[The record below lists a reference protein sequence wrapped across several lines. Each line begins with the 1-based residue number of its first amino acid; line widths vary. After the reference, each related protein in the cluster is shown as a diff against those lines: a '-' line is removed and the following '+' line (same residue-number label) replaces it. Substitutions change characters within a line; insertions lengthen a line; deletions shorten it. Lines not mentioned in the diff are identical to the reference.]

1 MSFRIKIKTITIT
14 KILFLFLLSLFFLNG
29 CKDHGLDDIKN
40 FFTGKK
46 FIPFQE
52 STPETVK
59 PSQQILDVQTAFEKV
74 AEVALPSVVN
84 IYTNQKVRV
93 RPFPMPFEDNPL
105 FRDFFE
111 DFFNDIVPKEKEYKS
126 TSLGSGFIISSD
138 GYIVTNDHV
147 IRNADEINVKLYNK
161 KTYTARI
168 VGRDPKTDIAV
179 IKIEASDLKP
189 LKLGDSNKI
198 KIGQW
203 AIAVGN
209 PFGLNGTLTVGVIS
223 AKGRSNLG
231 IETYE
236 DFIQTDASIN
246 PGNSGGPLL
255 NIYGEVIGINTAIVA
270 SGQGIGFAIPISM
283 AKNII
288 EQIISKRTVE
298 RSWLGIGIQK
308 LTPELAESMGL
319 KKTEGV
325 LVNRVYENSA
335 AEKAGIK
342 EGDVILECNSV
353 KLEEPSDLQK
363 IVISTPIGGTLNLK
377 IYREGKILSI
387 QVRTDKMP
395 SEEKIEKA
403 EKAKNLL
410 GIKVRDLLPS
420 ERLHSFYK
428 SGVVV
433 VEVEP
438 GSPAESKIREG
449 DIIFTINQ
457 KPVKSAKDFKQI
469 VSSLRR
475 GNVINMFLQR
485 DNQTFYVAIR
495 L

>member
-1 MSFRIKIKTITIT
+1 MMR
-14 KILFLFLLSLFFLNG
+14 LRRYFLLVLIPLVFAS
-29 CKDHGLDDIKN
+29 CKDIGFEDVKN

-46 FIPFQE
+46 LIPFQE
-52 STPETVK
+52 TPPETVK
-59 PSQQILDVQTAFEKV
+59 PSQQIIDIQNAFEKV
-74 AEVALPSVVN
+74 ADVALPSVVN

-93 RPFPMPFEDNPL
+93 RPFPMPFEDSPL

-111 DFFNDIVPKEKEYKS
+111 DFFNNFGPREREYKS
-126 TSLGSGFIISSD
+126 TSLGSGFVISSD

-147 IRNADEINVKLYNK
+147 IRNADEINVKLHDKRNF
-161 KTYTARI
+161 TAKV
-168 VGRDPKTDIAV
+168 VGRDPKTDVAV
-179 IKIEASDLKP
+179 IKINATGLKP
-189 LKLGDSNKI
+189 LKLGDSNII

-255 NIYGEVIGINTAIVA
+255 NVYGEVIGINTAIVA

-288 EQIISKRTVE
+288 DQIVSKGTIE
-298 RSWLGIGIQK
+298 RSWLGVGIQK

-319 KKTEGV
+319 KNTEGV
-325 LVNRVYENSA
+325 LINRIYENSA
-335 AEKAGIK
+335 AEKAGLR
-342 EGDVILECNSV
+342 EGDVILECNGK
-353 KLEEPSDLQK
+353 KLEDPSDLQK
-363 IVISTPIGGTLNLK
+363 IVINTPVGGVLSLK
-377 IYREGKILSI
+377 IYREGKII
-387 QVRTDKMP
+387 TVQIKTEKMP
-395 SEEKIEKA
+395 SDEKIEKS
-403 EKAKNLL
+403 EKIKNLL
-410 GIKVRDLLPS
+410 GVKVRDMLPS
-420 ERLHSFYK
+420 ERSAAFYK
-428 SGVVV
+428 YGVVV
-433 VEVEP
+433 VDVES
-438 GSPAESKIREG
+438 GSPAETKIKEG

-457 KPVKSAKDFKQI
+457 KPVKSAKDFRQI
-469 VSSLRR
+469 VSALRK
-475 GNVINMFLQR
+475 GTLINIFLQR

>member
-1 MSFRIKIKTITIT
+1 MYRQKTF
-14 KILFLFLLSLFFLNG
+14 ILFVLFSILSLTS
-29 CKDHGLDDIKN
+29 CKEIGLEDIKN
-40 FFTGKK
+40 FFSGKK

-52 STPETVK
+52 TAPETVK
-59 PSQQILDVQTAFEKV
+59 PTQQILDVQTAFEKV
-74 AEVALPSVVN
+74 AEVTLPSVVN

-111 DFFNDIVPKEKEYKS
+111 DFFNDFVPKEREYKS
-126 TSLGSGFIISSD
+126 TSLGSGFVVSSD

-147 IRNADEINVKLYNK
+147 IRNADEINVKLYDK
-161 KTYTARI
+161 KTYSARV
-168 VGRDPKTDIAV
+168 VGRDPKTDVAV
-179 IKIEASDLKP
+179 IKVNASGLKP

-288 EQIISKRTVE
+288 DQIISKGTIE
-298 RSWLGIGIQK
+298 RSWLGVGIQK

-319 KKTEGV
+319 KKIEGV

-335 AEKAGIK
+335 ADKAGIK
-342 EGDVILECNSV
+342 EGDVVLECNGT
-353 KLEEPSDLQK
+353 KLDDPSDLQK
-363 IVISTPIGGTLNLK
+363 IVINTPIGGILNLK
-377 IYREGKILSI
+377 VYREGKTFNL
-387 QVRTDKMP
+387 QVKTEKMP
-395 SEEKIEKA
+395 ADEKIEKSD
-403 EKAKNLL
+403 KTKNLL
-410 GIKVRDLLPS
+410 GIRVRDMLPS
-420 ERLHSFYK
+420 ERSQSFYK

-433 VEVEP
+433 VDVEE
-438 GSPAESKIREG
+438 GSPSEAKIKEG

-457 KPVKSAKDFKQI
+457 KPVKSAKDFKQF
-469 VSSLRR
+469 VSSLKK
-475 GNVINMFLQR
+475 GSIINIFLQR

>member
-1 MSFRIKIKTITIT
+1 MRGKK
-14 KILFLFLLSLFFLNG
+14 KLLFLVFVLTLLFAG
-29 CKDHGLDDIKN
+29 CKDISIENVKD
-40 FFTGKK
+40 FFTWKK
-46 FIPFQE
+46 FLPFQE
-52 STPETVK
+52 SAPEVVK

-93 RPFPMPFEDNPL
+93 KPFPIPFEDNPL

-111 DFFNDIVPKEKEYKS
+111 DFFNDFVPKEREYKS
-126 TSLGSGFIISSD
+126 TSLGSGFIVSSD

-161 KTYTARI
+161 KTYTAKI
-168 VGRDPKTDIAV
+168 IGRDPKTDVAV
-179 IKIEASDLKP
+179 IKINTSGLKP

-198 KIGQW
+198 KVGQW

-288 EQIISKRTVE
+288 DQIISKGSIE
-298 RSWLGIGIQK
+298 RSWLGVGIQK

-319 KKTEGV
+319 KKVEGI
-325 LVNRVYENSA
+325 LVNRVYENSPA
-335 AEKAGIK
+335 DKAGLK
-342 EGDVILECNSV
+342 EGDILIECNGA
-353 KLEEPSDLQK
+353 KLEDASDLQK
-363 IVISTPIGGTLNLK
+363 IVINTPVGGVLTLK
-377 IYREGKILSI
+377 VYREGKTFNV
-387 QVRTDKMP
+387 QVKTEKMP

-403 EKAKNLL
+403 DKTKNLL
-410 GIKVRDLLPS
+410 GIIVRDMLPS
-420 ERLHSFYK
+420 ERAHSFYK
-428 SGVVV
+428 TGVVV
-433 VEVEP
+433 VEIEE
-438 GSPAESKIREG
+438 GSPAESKIKEG
-449 DIIFTINQ
+449 DFIFTINQ

-469 VSSLRR
+469 VSSLRK
-475 GNVINMFLQR
+475 GSIINIFLQR

>member
-1 MSFRIKIKTITIT
+1 MKLNVKLLFFTVFAV
-14 KILFLFLLSLFFLNG
+14 FLFSG
-29 CKDHGLDDIKN
+29 CNDFGFEDIKN
-40 FFTGKK
+40 FFTGRK
-46 FIPFQE
+46 FLPFQE
-52 STPETVK
+52 PAPETVK
-59 PSQQILDVQTAFEKV
+59 PGQQILDIQTAFEKV

-93 RPFPMPFEDNPL
+93 RPFPIPFEDNPL

-111 DFFNDIVPKEKEYKS
+111 DFFNDFVPREREYKS
-126 TSLGSGFIISSD
+126 TSLGSGFIVSSD

-147 IRNADEINVKLYNK
+147 IRNADEINVKLYDK
-161 KTYTARI
+161 KTYSARI
-168 VGRDPKTDIAV
+168 VGRDPKTDVAV
-179 IKIEASDLKP
+179 IKINATGLKP

-288 EQIISKRTVE
+288 DQIISKGTIE
-298 RSWLGIGIQK
+298 RSWLGVGIQK

-319 KKTEGV
+319 KRAEGV
-325 LVNRVYENSA
+325 LVNRIYENSP

-342 EGDVILECNSV
+342 EGDVVLECNGT
-353 KLEEPSDLQK
+353 KLEDTSDLQK
-363 IVISTPIGGTLNLK
+363 IVINTPVGGVLNLK
-377 IYREGKILSI
+377 LYREGKTLNV
-387 QVRTDKMP
+387 QVKTEKMP
-395 SEEKIEKA
+395 SDEKIEKA
-403 EKAKNLL
+403 DKSKNIL
-410 GIKVRDLLPS
+410 GIKVRDMLPS
-420 ERLHSFYK
+420 ERSMSFYK

-433 VEVEP
+433 VEVEED
-438 GSPAESKIREG
+438 SPAASKIKEG

-457 KPVKSAKDFKQI
+457 KPVKSAKDFRQI
-469 VSSLRR
+469 VSTLRK
-475 GNVINMFLQR
+475 GNIINIFLQR
-485 DNQTFYVAIR
+485 DSQTFYVAIR

>member
-1 MSFRIKIKTITIT
+1 MTLLRRFFL
-14 KILFLFLLSLFFLNG
+14 LFLISIFFTS
-29 CKDHGLDDIKN
+29 CKDIGFEDVKN

-52 STPETVK
+52 TPPETVK
-59 PSQQILDVQTAFEKV
+59 PSQQIIDIQNAFEKV
-74 AEVALPSVVN
+74 ADVALPAVVN

-111 DFFNDIVPKEKEYKS
+111 DFFNDFGPREREYKS
-126 TSLGSGFIISSD
+126 TSLGSGFVVSSD

-147 IRNADEINVKLYNK
+147 IRNADEINVKLYDKRNF
-161 KTYTARI
+161 TARV
-168 VGRDPKTDIAV
+168 VGRDPKTDVAV
-179 IKIEASDLKP
+179 IKINATGLKP
-189 LKLGDSNKI
+189 LKLGDSNII

-270 SGQGIGFAIPISM
+270 SGQGIGFAIPITM

-288 EQIISKRTVE
+288 DQIISKGTID
-298 RSWLGIGIQK
+298 RSWLGVGIQK

-319 KKTEGV
+319 KNTEGV
-325 LVNRVYENSA
+325 LVNRIYENSA
-335 AEKAGIK
+335 AEKAGLK
-342 EGDVILECNSV
+342 EGDVILECNGK
-353 KLEEPSDLQK
+353 KLEDPSDLQK
-363 IVISTPIGGTLNLK
+363 IVINTPVGGILNLK
-377 IYREGKILSI
+377 IYREGKTIAAQI
-387 QVRTDKMP
+387 KTEKMP
-395 SEEKIEKA
+395 SDEKIEKS
-403 EKAKNLL
+403 EKVKNLL
-410 GIKVRDLLPS
+410 GVKVRDMLPS
-420 ERLHSFYK
+420 ERSAAFYK
-428 SGVVV
+428 YGVVV
-433 VEVEP
+433 VDVEA
-438 GSPAESKIREG
+438 GSPAESKIKEG

-469 VSSLRR
+469 VSGLRK
-475 GNVINMFLQR
+475 GALINIFLQR
-485 DNQTFYVAIR
+485 DNHTFYVAIR

>member
-1 MSFRIKIKTITIT
+1 MHKKRWQLLIV
-14 KILFLFLLSLFFLNG
+14 LSLLLFSS
-29 CKDHGLDDIKN
+29 CKDIGLEDVKN

-46 FIPFQE
+46 FLSFQE
-52 STPETVK
+52 QTPETVK

-111 DFFNDIVPKEKEYKS
+111 DFFNDLVPKEREYRS
-126 TSLGSGFIISSD
+126 TSLGSGFIVSSD

-147 IRNADEINVKLYNK
+147 IRNADEINVKLYDK
-161 KTYTARI
+161 KTYSARV
-168 VGRDPKTDIAV
+168 VGRDPKTDVAV
-179 IKIEASDLKP
+179 IKVNASGLKP

-288 EQIISKRTVE
+288 DQIINKGTIE
-298 RSWLGIGIQK
+298 RSWLGVGIQK

-319 KKTEGV
+319 KKIEGV

-335 AEKAGIK
+335 ADKAGIK
-342 EGDVILECNSV
+342 EGDVILECNGA
-353 KLEEPSDLQK
+353 KLEDPSDLQK
-363 IVISTPIGGTLNLK
+363 IVINTPVGGVLNLR
-377 IYREGKILSI
+377 IYREGKTFSL
-387 QVRTDKMP
+387 QVKTEKMP
-395 SEEKIEKA
+395 SDEKIEKSD
-403 EKAKNLL
+403 KSKNLL
-410 GIKVRDLLPS
+410 GVKVRDLLPS
-420 ERLHSFYK
+420 ERSQSFYK

-433 VEVEP
+433 IDVEE
-438 GSPAESKIREG
+438 GSPAESKIKEG

-469 VSSLRR
+469 VSTLKR
-475 GNVINMFLQR
+475 GTIINIFLQR

>member
-1 MSFRIKIKTITIT
+1 MRVRSKFLVL
-14 KILFLFLLSLFFLNG
+14 LFLAIFALAG
-29 CKDHGLDDIKN
+29 CKDYSLEDVKN

-46 FIPFQE
+46 FLPFQE
-52 STPETVK
+52 QAPETVK
-59 PSQQILDVQTAFEKV
+59 PSQQILDVQNAFEKV

-111 DFFNDIVPKEKEYKS
+111 DFFNDFAPREKEYKS
-126 TSLGSGFIISSD
+126 TSLGSGFIVSSD

-147 IRNADEINVKLYNK
+147 IRNADEINVKLYDK
-161 KTYTARI
+161 KNYIARV
-168 VGRDPKTDIAV
+168 VGRDPKTDVAV
-179 IKIEASDLKP
+179 IKINASGLKP

-203 AIAVGN
+203 AVAVGN

-270 SGQGIGFAIPISM
+270 AGQGIGFAIPISM

-288 EQIISKRTVE
+288 DQIISKGTIE
-298 RSWLGIGIQK
+298 RSWLGVGIQK

-342 EGDVILECNSV
+342 EGDVILECNNN
-353 KLEEPSDLQK
+353 KLEDPSDLQK
-363 IVISTPIGGTLNLK
+363 IVINTPVGGLLNLK
-377 IYREGKILSI
+377 IYREGRMLSI
-387 QVRTDKMP
+387 QVKTDKMP
-395 SEEKIEKA
+395 SDEKIEKA
-403 EKAKNLL
+403 DKSKNPL

-420 ERLHSFYK
+420 ERSQSFYK

-433 VEVEP
+433 VEIEE
-438 GSPAESKIREG
+438 GSPAESKIKEG

-457 KPVKSAKDFKQI
+457 KPIKSAKDFKQL
-469 VSSLRR
+469 VSTLRK
-475 GNVINMFLQR
+475 GNIINIFLQR
-485 DNQTFYVAIR
+485 DNHTFYVAIR